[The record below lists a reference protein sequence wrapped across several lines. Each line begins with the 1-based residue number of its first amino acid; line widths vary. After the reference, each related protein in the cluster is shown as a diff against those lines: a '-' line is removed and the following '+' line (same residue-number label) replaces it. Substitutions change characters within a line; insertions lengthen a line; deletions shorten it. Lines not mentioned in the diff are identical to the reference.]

1 MEHSRENGRCGME
14 RKWFCKEKE
23 IERAAC
29 RKHDAKGG
37 SFLMMGDITAYVS
50 CHGNGSV
57 EGRIILLR

>member
-1 MEHSRENGRCGME
+1 ME